1 MKVVASWSGG
11 KEGCFACS
19 KAISDGFEVS
29 HLLNFINEDIGRC
42 MSHGLDSKLI
52 RAQSLAIGI
61 PIVQR
66 GVTWDTYER
75 GFKDA
80 IRELK
85 QMGVG
90 GAVFGDVDIQEH
102 KDWVDKI
109 CKELGIEPIEPLWGA
124 NSEQILT
131 DFVDEG
137 FEAIVVSVKADLF
150 DEGWLG
156 RKVDRDFVRDL
167 YKLKDKLK
175 IHILGEY
182 GEYHTF
188 VTDGPMFKRKITIFD
203 SKKILKN
210 GRWVLDILKYEI
222 E

>member
-11 KEGCFACS
+11 KESCFACS
-19 KAISDGFEVS
+19 KAVSGGFEVS

-90 GAVFGDVDIQEH
+90 SAVFGDVDI
-102 KDWVDKI
+102 
-109 CKELGIEPIEPLWGA
+109 
-124 NSEQILT
+124 
-131 DFVDEG
+131 
-137 FEAIVVSVKADLF
+137 
-150 DEGWLG
+150 
-156 RKVDRDFVRDL
+156 
-167 YKLKDKLK
+167 
-175 IHILGEY
+175 
-182 GEYHTF
+182 
-188 VTDGPMFKRKITIFD
+188 
-203 SKKILKN
+203 
-210 GRWVLDILKYEI
+210 
-222 E
+222 